1 MKKIYTHNFSDDAT
15 FIVASQYGEY
25 GITGQNFLSE
35 WDDNSSGYGGTSIYN
50 KIIKDTDGDYHVVR
64 ANNSSRCSDH
74 DFKTKFIGKTLGKIN
89 RNNSESVGQAQL
101 GGSVAPHNF
110 SYFEEVGYVTPENN
124 YRVAKYTYI
133 MDADIKTITPT
144 SFSTALKGITVDVFE
159 VTYEEFTE
167 RHGLGKSYNG
177 WYNKSKLFRGL
188 PFKIDYRGLV
198 NFSRMRY
205 QFRVGK
211 QFKYELVENG
221 ESTITPIKPYAF
233 PSNCGNLLRHYT
245 DMFQVVSEDGEELH
259 VMNIDGETYMGTLYS
274 YETIRK
280 SQTDKLQT
288 LYRMV
293 GGEDNVHPTHLAD
306 LDKPTVDVISA
317 DGTSIRM
324 VYLWPNVSQWPAEFN
339 NRKWIFVLSTDSQ
352 SPFARLKV
360 KFRNSTFEVGL
371 RDMVKKLARFHNL
384 LSDTSNV
391 KLKKDED
398 AEIDNYKK
406 ILQDSSNT
414 SHAVTLLNTQKLL
427 NDNTF
432 ELNKITQ
439 NDDDS
444 HQFKLDLTFGNI
456 HLQEWQYKQMDDEH
470 LTELLARIAMPHT
483 FKTITWVH
491 GGHSDKLTK
500 KLETLLK
507 EGRYN
512 LNGIEKIQI
521 IHKTDLFIPEGYKQ
535 ANVVYENQQK

>member
-1 MKKIYTHNFSDDAT
+1 MIKLYTHKFSDDAT
-15 FIVASQYGEY
+15 FNVAGQPNEH

-35 WDDNSSGYGGTSIYN
+35 WDDNSIGYGGTSVYN
-50 KIIKDTDGDYHVVR
+50 KIIKDSDGDYSIIR

-74 DFKTKFIGKTLGKIN
+74 DFKTKFIGKTLGKIK
-89 RNNSESVGQAQL
+89 RNKSESVGQAQL

-110 SYFEEVGYVTPENN
+110 SYFEEVGYVTPDNE
-124 YRVAKYTYI
+124 YRVAKYNYI
-133 MDADIKTITPT
+133 MDEDIKTITPT
-144 SFSTALKGITVDVFE
+144 KFTTALKGITVDVFE

-205 QFRVGK
+205 QFRIGK
-211 QFKYELVENG
+211 TLKYELLENG
-221 ESTITPIKPYAF
+221 DSTITPIKPYAF
-233 PSNCGNLLRHYT
+233 PSNCGNLIKHYT
-245 DMFQVVSEDGEELH
+245 DMEQVLSEEGEELH
-259 VMNIDGETYMGTLYS
+259 IMDIDGETYMGTLYS

-288 LYRMV
+288 LYRTV
-293 GGEDNVHPTHLAD
+293 SGEDNVHPLHLNE
-306 LDKPTVDVISA
+306 LDKPTVDVVSA
-317 DGTSIRM
+317 DGTFVRM

-339 NRKWIFVLSTDSQ
+339 NRKWIFVLSSDSQ

-360 KFRNSTFEVGL
+360 KFRNNTFEIGL
-371 RDMVKKLARFHNL
+371 RDMIKKLARFHNL
-384 LSDTSNV
+384 LSDTSFV

-398 AEIDNYKK
+398 AEVENYKK
-406 ILQDSSNT
+406 ILQDESHT
-414 SHAVTLLNTQKLL
+414 SHAGTLLNTQKLL
-427 NDNTF
+427 NDNSF
-432 ELNKITQ
+432 DINKITQ
-439 NDDDS
+439 NDDNS
-444 HQFKLDLTFGNI
+444 HKFKLDLTFSNV

-470 LTELLARIAMPHT
+470 LTELLARIGMPHQ

-491 GGHSDKLTK
+491 GGHSDNITK
-500 KLETLLK
+500 KLKDMLS

-512 LNGIEKIQI
+512 LDGIQKIQT
-521 IHKTDLFIPEGYKQ
+521 IHKNDLFIPEGYKQ
-535 ANVVYENQQK
+535 AKIVYQS

>member
-1 MKKIYTHNFSDDAT
+1 MIKLYTHKFSDDAT
-15 FIVASQYGEY
+15 FIVAGQPNEH

-35 WDDNSSGYGGTSIYN
+35 WDDNSIGYGGTSVYN
-50 KIIKDTDGDYHVVR
+50 KIIKDSDGDYSVVR

-74 DFKTKFIGKTLGKIN
+74 DFKTKFIGKTLGKIQ
-89 RNNSESVGQAQL
+89 RNKSESVGQAQL

-110 SYFEEVGYVTPENN
+110 SYFEEVGYVTPDNK
-124 YRVAKYTYI
+124 YRVAKYNYS
-133 MDADIKTITPT
+133 MGEDIKTITPT
-144 SFSTALKGITVDVFE
+144 KFSISLKGITVDVFE
-159 VTYEEFTE
+159 VSYEEFTE

-205 QFRVGK
+205 QFRIGK
-211 QFKYELVENG
+211 QLKYELVENTD
-221 ESTITPIKPYAF
+221 STITPIKPYAF
-233 PSNCGNLLRHYT
+233 PSNCGNLIKHYT
-245 DMFQVVSEDGEELH
+245 DMEQVVSEEGEELH
-259 VMNIDGETYMGTLYS
+259 IMDIDGEVYMGTLYT

-293 GGEDNVHPTHLAD
+293 SGEDNVHPAHLNE
-306 LDKPTVDVISA
+306 LDKPTVDVVSA
-317 DGTSIRM
+317 DGTFVRM

-339 NRKWIFVLSTDSQ
+339 NRKWIFVLSSDSQ

-360 KFRNSTFEVGL
+360 KFRNNTFEIGL
-371 RDMVKKLARFHNL
+371 RDMIKKLARFHNL

-398 AEIDNYKK
+398 AEVENYKK
-406 ILQDSSNT
+406 ILQDESHI
-414 SHAVTLLNTQKLL
+414 SHAGTLLNTQKLL
-427 NDNTF
+427 NDNSF
-432 ELNKITQ
+432 DINKITQ
-439 NDDDS
+439 NDDNS
-444 HQFKLDLTFGNI
+444 HQFKLDLTFADT

-470 LTELLARIAMPHT
+470 LTELLARIAMPHN

-491 GGHSDKLTK
+491 GGHSDNITK
-500 KLETLLK
+500 KLKKLLS

-512 LNGIEKIQI
+512 LNGIEKIQT
-521 IHKTDLFIPEGYKQ
+521 IHKNDLFIPEGYKQ
-535 ANVVYENQQK
+535 AKIVYES

>member
-1 MKKIYTHNFSDDAT
+1 MIKLYTHTFSDDAT
-15 FIVASQYGEY
+15 FYVAGQPNEH

-35 WDDNSSGYGGTSIYN
+35 WDDNSIGYGGTSVYN
-50 KIIKDTDGDYHVVR
+50 KIIKDLDGDYSIVR

-74 DFKTKFIGKTLGKIN
+74 DFKTKFIGKTLGKIQ
-89 RNNSESVGQAQL
+89 RNKSESVGQAQL

-110 SYFEEVGYVTPENN
+110 SYFEEVGYVTPDNK
-124 YRVAKYTYI
+124 YRVAKYNYS
-133 MDADIKTITPT
+133 MDEDIKTITPT
-144 SFSTALKGITVDVFE
+144 KFSISLKGITVDVFE
-159 VTYEEFTE
+159 VSYEEFTE

-205 QFRVGK
+205 QFRIGK
-211 QFKYELVENG
+211 QLKYELVENTD
-221 ESTITPIKPYAF
+221 STITPIKPYAF
-233 PSNCGNLLRHYT
+233 PSNCGNLIKHYT
-245 DMFQVVSEDGEELH
+245 DMEQVVSEEGEELH
-259 VMNIDGETYMGTLYS
+259 IMDIDGEVYMGTLYT

-293 GGEDNVHPTHLAD
+293 NGEDNVHPAHLNE
-306 LDKPTVDVISA
+306 LDKPTVDVVSA
-317 DGTSIRM
+317 DGTFVRM
-324 VYLWPNVSQWPAEFN
+324 IYLWPNVSQWPAEFN
-339 NRKWIFVLSTDSQ
+339 NRKWIFVLSSDSQ

-360 KFRNSTFEVGL
+360 KFRNNTFEIGL
-371 RDMVKKLARFHNL
+371 RDMIKKLARFHNL

-398 AEIDNYKK
+398 AEVENYKK
-406 ILQDSSNT
+406 ILQDESHI
-414 SHAVTLLNTQKLL
+414 SHAGTLLNTQKLL
-427 NDNTF
+427 NDNSF
-432 ELNKITQ
+432 DINKITQ
-439 NDDDS
+439 NDDNS
-444 HQFKLDLTFGNI
+444 HQFKLDLTFADT

-470 LTELLARIAMPHT
+470 LTELLARIAMPHN

-491 GGHSDKLTK
+491 GGHSDNITK
-500 KLETLLK
+500 KLKKLLS

-512 LNGIEKIQI
+512 LNGIEKIQT
-521 IHKTDLFIPEGYKQ
+521 IHKNDLFIPEGYKQ
-535 ANVVYENQQK
+535 AKIVYES